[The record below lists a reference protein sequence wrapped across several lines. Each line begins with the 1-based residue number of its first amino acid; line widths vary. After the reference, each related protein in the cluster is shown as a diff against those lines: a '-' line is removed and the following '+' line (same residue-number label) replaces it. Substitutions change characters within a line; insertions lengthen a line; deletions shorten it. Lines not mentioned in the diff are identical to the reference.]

1 MQEEV
6 NYTSIVIAIIG
17 WLVASY
23 FNNRAFKRNDISR
36 QKDKICQQIE
46 SLFDN
51 VLDKLSSRDTKELE
65 LDNFLASSV
74 SLIEMQLSHLSQ
86 RIGKKLLCDEQLSS
100 IRSTPLDLLSKKC
113 DYKNEL
119 HEMKYSI
126 LEEIEGNYTKLFFD
140 SYSKRFKSIF
150 ASKRN
155 TPNTDLNR
163 LS

>member
-86 RIGKKLLCDEQLSS
+86 RIGKKLLCD
-100 IRSTPLDLLSKKC
+100 
-113 DYKNEL
+113 
-119 HEMKYSI
+119 
-126 LEEIEGNYTKLFFD
+126 
-140 SYSKRFKSIF
+140 
-150 ASKRN
+150 
-155 TPNTDLNR
+155 
-163 LS
+163 